1 MLQSVKPLTRK
12 QQVGT
17 TLHDCRV
24 EKKEKQVGSPYPF
37 LRSLSLQCFWW
48 LVFFFHF
55 AFTCILPSV
64 TMIWFPDKKKD
75 GVAPWDSYCL
85 GTKVLSNLKGL
96 DDHMRCYW
104 VHGVGCLVVNHLPWW
119 WSCRHVM
126 IMMTHGLYWIIR
138 HCSWTLHVLIDYP
151 PSQLQ
156 GFPGDAVV
164 KEYACQCKRHGF
176 NPWVRKILWSRKLQ
190 PTPVSLT
197 GKFHEQRSLVGY
209 SPWGHKESDTT
220 EQVNTWKN
228 PFYTRKN

>member
-104 VHGVGCLVVNHLPWW
+104 VHGVGCLVANHLPWW
-119 WSCRHVM
+119 WSCSSDDNDD
-126 IMMTHGLYWIIR
+126 TWPLLDYQ
-138 HCSWTLHVLIDYP
+138 TLFLDFTCINWLSP
-151 PSQLQ
+151 ITTT
-156 GFPGDAVV
+156 GFPRWCSG
-164 KEYACQCKRHGF
+164 KRICL
-176 NPWVRKILWSRKLQ
+176 PM
-190 PTPVSLT
+190 
-197 GKFHEQRSLVGY
+197 
-209 SPWGHKESDTT
+209 
-220 EQVNTWKN
+220 
-228 PFYTRKN
+228 